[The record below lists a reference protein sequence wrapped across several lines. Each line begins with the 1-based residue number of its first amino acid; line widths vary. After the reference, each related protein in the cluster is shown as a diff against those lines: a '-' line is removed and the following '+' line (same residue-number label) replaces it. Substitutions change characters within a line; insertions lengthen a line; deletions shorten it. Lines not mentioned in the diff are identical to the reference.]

1 MADYTLGGITNG
13 HDLMAEYL
21 RQNYPAPLVNVI
33 LGAADI
39 VPRKIEYPTG
49 PATDNAFFL
58 WQIMRSV
65 PRYVLRMCTL
75 QG

>member
-1 MADYTLGGITNG
+1 
-13 HDLMAEYL
+13 MAEYL

-39 VPRKIEYPTG
+39 EPRKIEYPTR
-49 PATDNAFFL
+49 ATADTAFFM
-58 WQIMRSV
+58 WQIVRSI
-65 PRYVLRMCTL
+65 PGYIISMCTR